1 MKRPNGLWRDIPTNV
16 NRLREMGQ
24 EDIRSYLSQ
33 LSAKELEELTY
44 MWEFWA
50 RPEQLEPEGNWK
62 VWIPLAGRGWGKTRC
77 GAEWVRHRV
86 KMGDRRIACVAP
98 TKGDVRRTLVEGESG
113 ILNVCWKGDK
123 TYRGAEMGFPT
134 WSPTNNTIY

>member
-62 VWIPLAGRGWGKTRC
+62 VWIPLAGG
-77 GAEWVRHRV
+77 V
-86 KMGDRRIACVAP
+86 
-98 TKGDVRRTLVEGESG
+98 GEKLGVVQSG
-113 ILNVCWKGDK
+113 
-123 TYRGAEMGFPT
+123 
-134 WSPTNNTIY
+134 